1 MAGTKTP
8 AWPKYLIPGNYG
20 SLVEKGHAGYLASTV
35 DVETTDGLVQ
45 QPGKR
50 QQGLVVEPGTEVP
63 SSGVPLRRDLTALE
77 VSLRDDFGV

>member
-1 MAGTKTP
+1 MVVTKTP

-20 SLVEKGHAGYLASTV
+20 SLVEKGHAGYLTV

-63 SSGVPLRRDLTALE
+63 SSGVLLRRDLTALE